1 MNLPLIAIS
10 ANSPPNQNNMT
21 VNFPGYFISFE
32 GIDGAGKSTHIDAF
46 CKLKQECYP
55 NHEVV
60 VTREPGGTPLGEQLR
75 GLLLDAPMNLETEA
89 LLMFAARREHLA
101 QVIEPA
107 LAAGKIVIS
116 DRFTDASFA
125 YQGGGRGLSI
135 AKLNDLERW
144 VQGREN
150 GTLLQPNLTILFD
163 LPGEVAEAR
172 RSKVRAPDKFE
183 KMDLNFFEKVRQE
196 YLRRA
201 KEDPQRFH
209 LVDATQTPEAI
220 WNGLQ
225 ALKINF

>member
-1 MNLPLIAIS
+1 
-10 ANSPPNQNNMT
+10 MT
-21 VNFPGYFISFE
+21 STLPGYFISFE

-46 CKLKQECYP
+46 CKLMQERYP
-55 NHEVV
+55 DREVV
-60 VTREPGGTPLGEQLR
+60 MTREPGGTPLGEQLR
-75 GLLLDAPMNLETEA
+75 GLLLDAPMHLETEA

-107 LAAGKIVIS
+107 LQAGKIVIS

-135 AKLNDLERW
+135 PKLNELERW
-144 VQGREN
+144 VQGRAD
-150 GTLLQPNLTILFD
+150 GTILQPDLTILFD
-163 LPGEVAEAR
+163 LPGEVAQER

-201 KEDPQRFH
+201 NENPQRFH
-209 LVDATQTPEAI
+209 LVDATKTPAEI

-225 ALKINF
+225 SLKIAYS

>member
-1 MNLPLIAIS
+1 MS
-10 ANSPPNQNNMT
+10 ST
-21 VNFPGYFISFE
+21 KTGYFISFE
-32 GIDGAGKSTHIDAF
+32 GIAGAGKSTHIDAF
-46 CKLKQECYP
+46 RNLMQERYP
-55 NHEVV
+55 NKEVV
-60 VTREPGGTPLGEQLR
+60 MTREPGGTALGEQLR
-75 GLLLDAPMNLETEA
+75 NLLLEAPMNLETEA

-125 YQGGGRGLSI
+125 YQGGGRGLSLD
-135 AKLNDLERW
+135 KLNSLERW
-144 VQGREN
+144 VQGRPD
-150 GTLLQPNLTILFD
+150 GSLLQPNLTILFD

-183 KMDLNFFEKVRQE
+183 KMDLDFFERVRQE

-201 KEDPQRFH
+201 RSDSERFH

-220 WNGLQ
+220 WNGLKLIQ
-225 ALKINF
+225 IAL